1 MKNQISER
9 IVVLE
14 DISRKREMML
24 KRAPAGRLR
33 VNCGRKNPQYYQ
45 VTGENLCGRYLGR
58 HQRKLAAALA
68 QKDYDKK
75 VLCAANRELQ
85 MLKRLNAQLGVAAE
99 DVYDSLPVWRK
110 ALVEPGWLPDDV
122 YIRRWEQEKYF
133 TKGIRDDNPEFRTRK
148 GEQVRS
154 KSEILI
160 ANTLQELGIPYR
172 YECELELEGGI
183 VIYPD
188 FTVLHV
194 RERKEKYLEH
204 FGMMDVPEYSGNA
217 LKRMALLQKN
227 GIYPGKQLFMTFE
240 TREHPLN
247 TSSIKELFTEWFL

>member
-45 VTGENLCGRYLGR
+45 VT
-58 HQRKLAAALA
+58 AALA

-122 YIRRWEQEKYF
+122 YIRRW
-133 TKGIRDDNPEFRTRK
+133 GVMPI
-148 GEQVRS
+148 S
-154 KSEILI
+154 
-160 ANTLQELGIPYR
+160 A
-172 YECELELEGGI
+172 
-183 VIYPD
+183 
-188 FTVLHV
+188 
-194 RERKEKYLEH
+194 
-204 FGMMDVPEYSGNA
+204 
-217 LKRMALLQKN
+217 
-227 GIYPGKQLFMTFE
+227 
-240 TREHPLN
+240 
-247 TSSIKELFTEWFL
+247 

>member
-204 FGMMDVPEYSGNA
+204 FGMMDDAEYSATAVRKLA
-217 LKRMALLQKN
+217 LYEKN
-227 GIYPGKQLFMTFE
+227 GIFPGKNLIISME
-240 TREHPLN
+240 
-247 TSSIKELFTEWFL
+247 SSEKPASARQIERLAAQYLK